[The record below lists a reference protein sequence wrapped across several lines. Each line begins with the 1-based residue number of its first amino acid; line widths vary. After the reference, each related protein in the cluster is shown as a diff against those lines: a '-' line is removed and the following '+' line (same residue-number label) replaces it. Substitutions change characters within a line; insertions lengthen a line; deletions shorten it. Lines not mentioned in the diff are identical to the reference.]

1 MGCQA
6 GEANNQT
13 YQETAPRAQQET
25 SLVDA
30 TSQLPTT
37 NTLPAAPL
45 PPKGVKQ
52 KKSYLSPGKEQAT
65 SPGSTRSAESLGPL
79 ILDDNIIDNDS
90 IAAVAEIPDLI
101 DLSPGIAV
109 VTDITDNLNQPS
121 QAPSLNRQRT
131 DRSHFETTV
140 PTQQPI
146 RHFETPSPTRRLV
159 EWARQTDN
167 AMYKAE
173 EDNTPTH
180 TDTTQQPATLEAA
193 MMGFARCLI
202 GPLTDIATGVKSI
215 DQDTKLPAE
224 GNVQMDEGEADVHE
238 ILIAQP
244 EGGGC
249 ISTAIRLH
257 CAALMQRVQG
267 GPLPAPAP
275 DVERAQWIHTFENQ
289 ANTGGSDTNIK
300 DKTQADDMDLDT
312 HPRLVL
318 YHQNLTPDLGTAPSK
333 PSNDFLWDLALK
345 IFMIIVRAGE
355 YPTVTESFCNE
366 AQAKKHLRIHVD
378 TCEWRKQTKMTPEAI
393 AATQKRVRRNTQH
406 GRLCEWRTD
415 TILTIP
421 AINQL
426 VPIVAQYCSDDETN
440 DELDEEGHESLAPG
454 QKACVVLGMP

>member
-1 MGCQA
+1 
-6 GEANNQT
+6 
-13 YQETAPRAQQET
+13 
-25 SLVDA
+25 
-30 TSQLPTT
+30 
-37 NTLPAAPL
+37 
-45 PPKGVKQ
+45 
-52 KKSYLSPGKEQAT
+52 
-65 SPGSTRSAESLGPL
+65 
-79 ILDDNIIDNDS
+79 
-90 IAAVAEIPDLI
+90 
-101 DLSPGIAV
+101 
-109 VTDITDNLNQPS
+109 
-121 QAPSLNRQRT
+121 
-131 DRSHFETTV
+131 
-140 PTQQPI
+140 
-146 RHFETPSPTRRLV
+146 
-159 EWARQTDN
+159 
-167 AMYKAE
+167 
-173 EDNTPTH
+173 
-180 TDTTQQPATLEAA
+180 

-366 AQAKKHLRIHVD
+366 AQAKNIYVFMWIPVSHSSYAK
-378 TCEWRKQTKMTPEAI
+378 ESSAQY
-393 AATQKRVRRNTQH
+393 QH